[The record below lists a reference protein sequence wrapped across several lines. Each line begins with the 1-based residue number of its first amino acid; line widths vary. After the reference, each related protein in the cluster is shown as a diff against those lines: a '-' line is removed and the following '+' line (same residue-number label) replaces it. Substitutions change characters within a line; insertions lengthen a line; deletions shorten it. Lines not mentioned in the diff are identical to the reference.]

1 MEGFQMSQISFA
13 EAEYENKRRKTRREL
28 FLEEM
33 DHLIPWE
40 KLESKI
46 RRYYARGKTGRP
58 PYPLSVMLRIHCL
71 QLFYNLSDPLMEDS
85 LYEIESMRRFA
96 GLRLSDRIPDE
107 TTILNFRHL
116 LEQHGL
122 GQKLLSGINGHLA
135 SKGCSLREGTIVDAS
150 LISAPSSTKNKDRQR
165 DPEMHQ
171 TRKGKQWY
179 FGMKLHI
186 GVDADTG
193 LVHSAVG
200 TAANEHDIVKA
211 ADLLHGKEKRIHGDA
226 GYTGIHKRK
235 EHTDRDVAW
244 HIAVRPGKRR
254 KMAQDSEEWKC
265 EQAKASVRAK
275 VEHPFRWVKGIF
287 GYSKV
292 RYRGLDKNMN
302 RLCLLL
308 GFTNLLSSRRL
319 GYTG

>member
-1 MEGFQMSQISFA
+1 MNQVSFA

-33 DHLIPWE
+33 ETLIPWK
-40 KLESKI
+40 KLESKLK
-46 RRYYARGKTGRP
+46 RHYAKGKTGRP
-58 PYPLSVMLRIHCL
+58 PYPLPVMLRIHCL

-85 LYEIESMRRFA
+85 LYEMESMRRFA
-96 GLRLSDRIPDE
+96 GLSLRDRIPDE
-107 TTILNFRHL
+107 TTILNFRHF
-116 LEQHGL
+116 LEQHAFGR
-122 GQKLLSGINGHLA
+122 KLLLEINRHLA
-135 SKGCSLREGTIVDAS
+135 SKGCSLREGTIVDAT
-150 LISAPSSTKNKDRQR
+150 LISAPTSTKNKEKQR

-171 TRKGKQWY
+171 TKKGKQWY

-200 TAANEHDIVKA
+200 TSANVHDVTKVA
-211 ADLLHGKEKRIHGDA
+211 ELLHGNERRVHGDA
-226 GYTGIHKRK
+226 GYTGIHKRQ
-235 EHTDRDVAW
+235 EHKGRDVAW

-254 KMAQDSEEWKC
+254 QMAQDSEAWKT
-265 EQAKASVRAK
+265 EHAKASVRAK

-287 GYSKV
+287 AYSKV

-302 RLCLLL
+302 RLYLLL
-308 GFTNLLSSRRL
+308 AFNNLLSSRKWAYA
-319 GYTG
+319 G

>member
-1 MEGFQMSQISFA
+1 MDQVSFA

-28 FLEEM
+28 FLDEM
-33 DHLIPWE
+33 ERLLLW
-40 KLESKI
+40 KQLESKI
-46 RRYYARGKTGRP
+46 NKHYFKNKTGRP
-58 PYPLSVMLRIHCL
+58 AYPLSVMLRIHCL
-71 QLFYNLSDPLMEDS
+71 QLFYNLSDPMMEDS

-107 TTILNFRHL
+107 TTILHFRHL
-116 LEQHGL
+116 LESHGL
-122 GQKLLSGINGHLA
+122 GRNLLPEINKHLA
-135 SKGCSLREGTIVDAS
+135 SKGCSLREGTIVDAT
-150 LISAPSSTKNKDRQR
+150 LISAPSSTKNKENQR

-171 TRKGKQWY
+171 TKKGNQWY

-200 TAANEHDIVKA
+200 TSANAHDITKA
-211 ADLLHGKEKRIHGDA
+211 ADLLHGGEKRVHGDA
-226 GYTGIHKRK
+226 GYMGIHKR
-235 EHTDRDVAW
+235 EEYEGREVEW
-244 HIAVRPGKRR
+244 HIAVRPGKR
-254 KMAQDSEEWKC
+254 KVMAEGSNELKL
-265 EQAKASVRAK
+265 EQARASVRAR

-287 GYSKV
+287 GYGKV

-302 RLCLLL
+302 RLYLLL
-308 GFTNLLSSRRL
+308 GFANLLRSRSM

>member
-1 MEGFQMSQISFA
+1 MDQLSFA
-13 EAEYENKRRKTRREL
+13 EVEYENKRRKTRREE

-33 DHLIPWE
+33 EGLLPWQ
-40 KLESKI
+40 KLEAKI
-46 RRYYARGKTGRP
+46 KRHYYRNKRGRP

-71 QLFYNLSDPLMEDS
+71 QLFYNLSDPMMEDS

-96 GLRLSDRIPDE
+96 KLRLSDRIPDE

-116 LEQHGL
+116 LEAHKL
-122 GQKLLSGINGHLA
+122 GEKLLQEINSHLA
-135 SKGCSLREGTIVDAS
+135 SKGCKLREGTIVDAT
-150 LISAPSSTKNKDRQR
+150 IIEAPSSTKNKEKSR

-171 TRKGKQWY
+171 TKKGNQWH

-193 LVHSAVG
+193 IVHSATG
-200 TAANEHDIVKA
+200 TAANEHDITQ
-211 ADLLHGKEKRIHGDA
+211 ADKLLHGNEQRVHGDA
-226 GYTGIHKRK
+226 GYMGIHKRE
-235 EHTDRDVAW
+235 EHKDREVEW
-244 HIAVRPGKRR
+244 HIAVRPGKR
-254 KMAQDSEEWKC
+254 KEMADGSD
-265 EQAKASVRAK
+265 EQKAEKAKASVRAR

-292 RYRGLDKNMN
+292 RYRGLEKNMN

-308 GFTNLLSSRRL
+308 GLANLLTCRRL
-319 GYTG
+319 GYAG

>member
-1 MEGFQMSQISFA
+1 MDQVSFA

-28 FLEEM
+28 FLDEM
-33 DHLIPWE
+33 ERLLPWN

-46 RRYYARGKTGRP
+46 NKHYFRNKTGRP
-58 PYPLSVMLRIHCL
+58 AYPLSVMLRIHCL
-71 QLFYNLSDPLMEDS
+71 QLFYNLSDPMMEDS

-107 TTILNFRHL
+107 TTILHFRHL
-116 LEQHGL
+116 LESHDL
-122 GQKLLSGINGHLA
+122 GRKLLLEINKHLA
-135 SKGCSLREGTIVDAS
+135 SKGCSLREGTIVDAT
-150 LISAPSSTKNKDRQR
+150 LISAPSSTKNKENQR

-171 TRKGKQWY
+171 TKKGNQWY

-193 LVHSAVG
+193 LVHSAAG
-200 TAANEHDIVKA
+200 TSANAHDITKA
-211 ADLLHGKEKRIHGDA
+211 ADLLHGEEKRVHGDA
-226 GYTGIHKRK
+226 GYMGIHKRK
-235 EHTDRDVAW
+235 EHEGRDVEW
-244 HIAVRPGKRR
+244 HIAVRPGTR
-254 KMAQDSEEWKC
+254 KVMAEGSKELKV

-287 GYSKV
+287 GYDKV

-302 RLCLLL
+302 RLCILL
-308 GFTNLLSSRRL
+308 GFANLLRSRSM

>member
-1 MEGFQMSQISFA
+1 MDQLSFA
-13 EAEYENKRRKTRREL
+13 EAEYEHKRRKTRREE

-33 DHLIPWE
+33 EGLLPWQ
-40 KLESKI
+40 KLEAKI
-46 RRYYARGKTGRP
+46 KRHYYRNKTGRP
-58 PYPLSVMLRIHCL
+58 PYPLGVMLRIHCL
-71 QLFYNLSDPLMEDS
+71 QLFYNLSDPMMEDS

-107 TTILNFRHL
+107 TTILHFRHL
-116 LEQHGL
+116 LESHGL
-122 GQKLLSGINGHLA
+122 GERLLLEINKHLA
-135 SKGCSLREGTIVDAS
+135 SKGCSLREGTIVDAT
-150 LISAPSSTKNKDRQR
+150 LISAPSSTKNKENQR

-171 TRKGKQWY
+171 TKKGNQWY

-200 TAANEHDIVKA
+200 TSANAHDITKA
-211 ADLLHGKEKRIHGDA
+211 ADLLHGEEKRVHGDA
-226 GYTGIHKRK
+226 GYMGIHKRE
-235 EHTDRDVAW
+235 EHEGREVEW
-244 HIAVRPGKRR
+244 HIAVRPGKR
-254 KMAQDSEEWKC
+254 KVMAEGSKELKV

-287 GYSKV
+287 GYGKV

-302 RLCLLL
+302 RLYLLL
-308 GFTNLLSSRRL
+308 GFANLLRSRSL

>member
-1 MEGFQMSQISFA
+1 MDQLSFA
-13 EAEYENKRRKTRREL
+13 EAEYEHKRRKTRREE

-33 DHLIPWE
+33 ETLIPWK

-46 RRYYARGKTGRP
+46 RPYYPDNQTGRP
-58 PYPLSVMLRIHCL
+58 PYPLRVMLRVHCL
-71 QLFYNLSDPLMEDS
+71 QLFYNLSDPMMEDS

-96 GLRLSDRIPDE
+96 RLRLSDRIPDE

-116 LEQHGL
+116 LESHCL
-122 GQKLLSGINGHLA
+122 GKKLLHEINDHLV
-135 SKGCSLREGTIVDAS
+135 SKGCTLREGTIVDAT
-150 LISAPSSTKNKDRQR
+150 LISAPSSTKNRQKAR

-171 TRKGKQWY
+171 TKKGNQWY

-193 LVHSAVG
+193 MVHSATV
-200 TAANEHDIVKA
+200 TAANEHDITQ
-211 ADLLHGKEKRIHGDA
+211 ADKLLHGNEKRIHGDA

-235 EHTDRDVAW
+235 EHKDREVEW
-244 HIAVRPGKRR
+244 HIAVRPGKR
-254 KMAQDSEEWKC
+254 KEMAEGSDELKAEE
-265 EQAKASVRAK
+265 EKASIRAK

-287 GYSKV
+287 DYSKV

-302 RLCLLL
+302 RLWLLL
-308 GFTNLLSSRRL
+308 GFSNLLTCRRM

>member
-1 MEGFQMSQISFA
+1 MNQVSFA

-28 FLEEM
+28 FLEDMEA
-33 DHLIPWE
+33 LIPWR

-46 RRYYARGKTGRP
+46 KRHYAKGKTGRP
-58 PYPLSVMLRIHCL
+58 PYLLSVMLRIHCL

-107 TTILNFRHL
+107 TTILNFRHF
-116 LEQHGL
+116 LENHNL
-122 GQKLLSGINGHLA
+122 GQKLLLEINRHLA
-135 SKGCSLREGTIVDAS
+135 SKGCLLREGTIVDAT
-150 LISAPSSTKNKDRQR
+150 LISAPTSTKNSEKRR
-165 DPEMHQ
+165 DPEMQQ
-171 TRKGKQWY
+171 TKKGNQWY

-200 TAANEHDIVKA
+200 TSANAHDITKA
-211 ADLLHGKEKRIHGDA
+211 GDLLHGGERRVHGDA
-226 GYTGIHKRK
+226 GYTGIHKRA
-235 EHTDRDVAW
+235 EHKGRDVAW
-244 HIAVRPGKRR
+244 HIAVRPSKRR
-254 KMAQDSEEWKC
+254 QMGQDSEAWKI
-265 EQAKASVRAK
+265 EHAKASVRAK
-275 VEHPFRWVKGIF
+275 VEHPFRRIKGIF

-302 RLCLLL
+302 RLYLLL
-308 GFTNLLSSRRL
+308 GFNNLLASRRW
-319 GYTG
+319 GYAG

>member
-1 MEGFQMSQISFA
+1 MHQPSFA
-13 EAEYENKRRKTRREL
+13 EAEYDNKRRKTRREL

-33 DHLIPWE
+33 DALIPWK

-71 QLFYNLSDPLMEDS
+71 QLFYNMSDPQMEDS

-122 GQKLLSGINGHLA
+122 GRKLLSEINSHLA
-135 SKGCSLREGTIVDAS
+135 SKGCSLREGTIVDAT
-150 LISAPSSTKNKDRQR
+150 LISSPTSTKNKNKQR

-200 TAANEHDIVKA
+200 TAANEHDIVKV
-211 ADLLHGKEKRIHGDA
+211 ADLLHGKEKRVHGDA
-226 GYTGIHKRK
+226 GYTGIHKRD
-235 EHTDRDVAW
+235 EHANRDVAW

-254 KMAQDSEEWKC
+254 QMPQDSDEWKA
-265 EQAKASVRAK
+265 EQTKASVRAK

-287 GYSKV
+287 GYSKA

>member
-1 MEGFQMSQISFA
+1 MNQLSFA
-13 EAEYENKRRKTRREL
+13 EAEYANKRRQTRREL

-33 DHLIPWE
+33 DQLLPW
-40 KLESKI
+40 KQLESKI
-46 RRYYARGKTGRP
+46 KRYYPKSKTGRP
-58 PYPLSVMLRIHCL
+58 AYPLGVMLRIHCL
-71 QLFYNLSDPLMEDS
+71 QLFYNLSDPMMEDS

-96 GLRLSDRIPDE
+96 KLRLRDRIPDE

-122 GQKLLSGINGHLA
+122 GQPLMQEINRHLA
-135 SKGCSLREGTIVDAS
+135 SKGCSLREGTIVDAT
-150 LISAPSSTKNKDRQR
+150 LIQAPTSTKNKAGTR

-171 TRKGKQWY
+171 TKKGNQWH

-200 TAANEHDIVKA
+200 SSANAHDITKA
-211 ADLLHGKEKRIHGDA
+211 AALLHGDEKRVHGDA
-226 GYTGIHKRK
+226 GYVGMHKRD
-235 EHTDRDVAW
+235 EHAGRNVKW
-244 HIAVRPGKRR
+244 HISVRPGKR
-254 KMAQDSEEWKC
+254 KMMAAGSHEMKD
-265 EQAKASVRAK
+265 EQSKASVRAK

-302 RLCLLL
+302 RLYLLL
-308 GFTNLLSSRRL
+308 GFTNLLRSRSL

>member
-1 MEGFQMSQISFA
+1 MDQMSFA
-13 EAEYENKRRKTRREL
+13 EAEYENKLRKTRREL
-28 FLEEM
+28 FLDEM
-33 DHLIPWE
+33 ERLLPWK
-40 KLESKI
+40 KLESRINRHYFKN
-46 RRYYARGKTGRP
+46 KTGRP
-58 PYPLSVMLRIHCL
+58 AYPLSVMLRIHCL
-71 QLFYNLSDPLMEDS
+71 QLFYNLSDPMMEDS

-107 TTILNFRHL
+107 TTILHFRHL
-116 LEQHGL
+116 LESHGL
-122 GQKLLSGINGHLA
+122 GRKLLLEINKHLA
-135 SKGCSLREGTIVDAS
+135 SKGCSLREGTIVDAT
-150 LISAPSSTKNKDRQR
+150 LISAPSSMKNKEHQR

-171 TRKGKQWY
+171 TKKGNQWY

-193 LVHSAVG
+193 LVHSAIG
-200 TAANEHDIVKA
+200 TSANVHDITKA
-211 ADLLHGKEKRIHGDA
+211 ADLLHGEEKRVHGDA
-226 GYTGIHKRK
+226 GYLGIHKRE
-235 EHTDRDVAW
+235 EHEGRDVEW
-244 HIAVRPGKRR
+244 HIAVRPGTR
-254 KMAQDSEEWKC
+254 KLMAEGSDEVKV

-287 GYSKV
+287 GYGKA

-308 GFTNLLSSRRL
+308 GFANLLRSRSM